1 MVFSQICPP
10 ALIYLIY
17 SVIQVALDT
26 AYGMYNTAMVKL
38 VVALLFTILL
48 NYLCTSGLGIISW
61 IIVFIP
67 FILMTFVVGILLFV
81 FGLDPATGKIS
92 LNKKEDVE
100 HPSHGHGHSVNPPPE

>member
-26 AYGMYNTAMVKL
+26 VYGLYNTAMVKL

-81 FGLDPATGKIS
+81 FGLDPATGKLS
-92 LNKKEDVE
+92 LNEKKNDP
-100 HPSHGHGHSVNPPPE
+100 HPSHGHKVNPPPE